1 MRNRTF
7 IAFCLKV
14 IVFVLLLFLVDRGIG
29 SVFVAMKDHGLKIN
43 SENMWLKTAFVVEK
57 VDAEV
62 LIIGSSKASHH
73 YVPAIIADSLQMT
86 VYNCGQDGCFF
97 LYQNCII
104 NMVLDRYKPQMIFW
118 DLQPECFSRGDNMQ
132 EYQNLR
138 YLSPYYGKNHWVT
151 MYVNGEGKT
160 MSIKM
165 CSKMFAYNSKIF
177 NYVFP
182 LLAKSSKTERGY
194 IPLPVDGY
202 DYPVLA
208 RDFNDTSTYFLC
220 DDKFKLLDRTM
231 ERCQIEGVKLN
242 LFVSPKYDI
251 KSEAYNQA
259 LQGIQ
264 CMAQKYDIEYL
275 DCSSNSIFMNDATL
289 FKDVSHLNDKG
300 ARVFT
305 EFILRKIR

>member
-118 DLQPECFSRGDNMQ
+118 DLQSECFSRGDNMQ

-151 MYVNGEGKT
+151 M
-160 MSIKM
+160 
-165 CSKMFAYNSKIF
+165 
-177 NYVFP
+177 
-182 LLAKSSKTERGY
+182 
-194 IPLPVDGY
+194 
-202 DYPVLA
+202 
-208 RDFNDTSTYFLC
+208 
-220 DDKFKLLDRTM
+220 
-231 ERCQIEGVKLN
+231 
-242 LFVSPKYDI
+242 
-251 KSEAYNQA
+251 
-259 LQGIQ
+259 
-264 CMAQKYDIEYL
+264 
-275 DCSSNSIFMNDATL
+275 
-289 FKDVSHLNDKG
+289 
-300 ARVFT
+300 
-305 EFILRKIR
+305 